1 MDALFGLS
9 VLAGIIG
16 ILALLGIG
24 AAVAG
29 VDSRP
34 GFCEDKSHHS
44 SFWSEI

>member
-16 ILALLGIG
+16 MLVLLGIG
-24 AAVAG
+24 ATRAG
-29 VDSRP
+29 TDSRP

-44 SFWSEI
+44 SFRSVI

>member
-29 VDSRP
+29 TDSRP
-34 GFCEDKSHHS
+34 GFEDKSHHS
-44 SFWSEI
+44 SFWSDI